1 MPVSAKRFTAATIR
15 SRIGRSKRATSLRAR
30 WVHSARQLTPRP
42 AASGVLPRAKSRG
55 QQHGP
60 GALLRDQPIPRHS
73 AVHHRQVSAP
83 GSWKRDPR
91 PYLLV
96 LPFINTV
103 IFAEG
108 ACEARSRSEKEAMS
122 GHPRRRAT
130 KRSTTTSLRPKGCGV
145 APPSSSLLL
154 LADIPYRLVGA
165 P

>member
-1 MPVSAKRFTAATIR
+1 MSINDGNIVLSPGEGKIVPVPGHKVTHKVVGADTDGAY
-15 SRIGRSKRATSLRAR
+15 SLLE
-30 WVHSARQLTPRP
+30 VELVGDGPP
-42 AASGVLPRAKSRG
+42 
-55 QQHGP
+55 QHIHKTEDE
-60 GALLRDQPIPRHS
+60 AFY
-73 AVHHRQVSAP
+73 V
-83 GSWKRDPR
+83 
-91 PYLLV
+91 LV
-96 LPFINTV
+96 LPSINTV

-122 GHPRRRAT
+122 GHRRRRAT